1 MPESPYPS
9 NHSQGGDRSAAVL
22 DISDQSSLMA
32 ARKNNEPL
40 SVQTGQGTS
49 SISGSQTSSP
59 MRHDKKHP
67 QSAPI
72 TVGMP
77 ASSNAVTM
85 VGHAPMAVT
94 MGVQGQIGA
103 IPPEFI
109 PRVGMHY
116 DGQQQQG
123 YMQQQHV
130 GHPPYQSYVP
140 YPGNNQAYIHSGYH
154 PQMVR
159 PAPQQHY
166 QPHQGPGHEMTVMHQ
181 QQQHQQHNLVRGR
194 IDERAPENYAG
205 TYNGNNRMMTGYPY
219 RNMSASISDYPYDAT
234 YATNQQGGQLTG
246 FYAPM
251 PVQVGMVDG
260 GGVPIPG
267 GIITVAG
274 PMNMGP
280 EHERLLVLAKGN
292 DQHKQATDMLLKA
305 AQSEVTTTRKRCE
318 ELTQQIEDL
327 KKQLEDVKLENEA
340 YKAAA
345 SEAKIAADTK
355 VELDA
360 AELLKEKKEAALALV
375 QKNLAASSIAN
386 GAGFDGQSTAD
397 SSSTVNAKDTTSDMA
412 QGRHG
417 TDQAATSLVKSV
429 LLSPQHHSAATS
441 PNAAGM
447 KSAAKVQKPL
457 VGEDDDDDDDEA
469 SSDRPTQGRVFR
481 GGVQGQSRSRSN
493 SNLDNNSKGLGKVRE
508 PDQFQR
514 GPRTP
519 GSYNAF
525 DKGRERDSYDSSAVP
540 SFSGFGQGQGRGG
553 GRGGQGMPMRAHNV
567 NQSDARGGPGG
578 GGGNGVRP
586 LRPTRIILPPG
597 TGGPQGVHSPGASGS
612 GPRLEDSATVD
623 QGQVNNAETPGTKGE
638 GAMRG
643 DIKKGPTVPSYDSAK
658 KGMTSIITCRN
669 LFVICIEY
677 F

>member
-1 MPESPYPS
+1 MPQSLHSYDQ
-9 NHSQGGDRSAAVL
+9 SQGGDRSAPVL
-22 DISDQSSLMA
+22 DSSDQNNLMA
-32 ARKNNEPL
+32 SRKNNEPL

-49 SISGSQTSSP
+49 SITGSQTSSP
-59 MRHDKKHP
+59 MRHDKKHI

-130 GHPPYQSYVP
+130 AHPPYQSYVP

-181 QQQHQQHNLVRGR
+181 QQQQQQQQQQHNLARGR
-194 IDERAPENYAG
+194 IDERVVENYAG

-234 YATNQQGGQLTG
+234 YGSNQQGGQLTG

-274 PMNMGP
+274 PLNMGP

-292 DQHKQATDMLLKA
+292 EQHKQVSDMLLKA
-305 AQSEVTTTRKRCE
+305 AQTEALTSRKRCE
-318 ELTQQIEDL
+318 ELTVQIEDL

-340 YKAAA
+340 YKASAA
-345 SEAKIAADTK
+345 EAKIAADSK
-355 VELDA
+355 VAELDA
-360 AELLKEKKEAALALV
+360 AELLKETKEAALALV
-375 QKNLAASSIAN
+375 QKNLAATSIAN
-386 GAGFDGQSTAD
+386 GTGFDSKTGGDSSSAGNTKDSTAD
-397 SSSTVNAKDTTSDMA
+397 VVH
-412 QGRHG
+412 GRHG

-441 PNAAGM
+441 PSAAGM
-447 KSAAKVQKPL
+447 KAAAKTQKSM
-457 VGEDDDDDDDEA
+457 VGDDDDDDDDD
-469 SSDRPTQGRVFR
+469 SSPDRPMHGRNFR
-481 GGVQGQSRSRSN
+481 GVQGQNRSRSN
-493 SNLDNNSKGLGKVRE
+493 SNLDNNSKGPGKVQ

-514 GPRTP
+514 GPRPP
-519 GSYNAF
+519 GSYNSF
-525 DKGRERDSYDSSAVP
+525 DKGRDRDSYDSSAVP
-540 SFSGFGQGQGRGG
+540 SYSGFGEGQGQGRGA
-553 GRGGQGMPMRAHNV
+553 GRGGQGMPMRAHNP
-567 NQSDARGGPGG
+567 NQSDARGGPG

-597 TGGPQGVHSPGASGS
+597 TTGHQGVNSPGGSGT
-612 GPRLEDSATVD
+612 GPRLDDSATVD
-623 QGQVNNAETPGTKGE
+623 QGQVNTTDPPSGAKGD
-638 GAMRG
+638 GATRG
-643 DIKKGPTVPSYDSAK
+643 DVKKGPIIPSYDSSK
-658 KGMTSIITCRN
+658 KGM
-669 LFVICIEY
+669 
-677 F
+677 